1 MKDDERR
8 KAFDHIREERNIN
21 ICLGNLK
28 EGAYFE
34 DLGADGKIIIMLVF
48 HKYFRRIFTMFN
60 LAQDRTVVRLFWTR
74 WWIFGFHELSGL
86 HWLAEDIALSAEG
99 LYCMECRRI
108 PFLKILSLSFGLFT
122 EASQFYSQQGQKSFT
137 KQFEDQLWGSHSFLS
152 SLIGG

>member
-60 LAQDRTVVRLFWTR
+60 LAQDRTVVRLF
-74 WWIFGFHELSGL
+74 
-86 HWLAEDIALSAEG
+86 
-99 LYCMECRRI
+99 
-108 PFLKILSLSFGLFT
+108 
-122 EASQFYSQQGQKSFT
+122 
-137 KQFEDQLWGSHSFLS
+137 
-152 SLIGG
+152 